1 MESTRIG
8 RPQILWLV
16 AGLLL
21 GFIIL
26 GVGILISRQNR
37 PAAIFISPPPP
48 LSTPSPTETPGNLTI
63 FVSGEVNRP
72 GVIELVQGT
81 IVQDAIE
88 AAGGYGSNADQD
100 LVNLAQELSDGLHI
114 HVPAMDEDSDV
125 PIFSSDPGQSAGAN
139 RKVNINT
146 AELEELD
153 TLPRIGPVI
162 ANKIIEHRESY
173 GSFTTIE
180 SIMEVS
186 GIGPGTYDDLKDL
199 ITVD

>member
-8 RPQILWLV
+8 SAQILWLV

-26 GVGILISRQNR
+26 GAGILISRQNR

-48 LSTPSPTETPGNLTI
+48 LSTPSPTETPGNITI
-63 FVSGEVNRP
+63 FVSGEVHSP
-72 GVIELVQGT
+72 GVIELAQGT

-88 AAGGYGSNADQD
+88 AAGGYGPNADQD
-100 LVNLAQELSDGLHI
+100 LVNLAHGLSAGLHI
-114 HVPAMDEDSDV
+114 HVPAINEDSDV
-125 PIFSSDPGQSAGAN
+125 PIFSSNPGQSTGTN

-146 AELEELD
+146 AEFEELE
-153 TLPRIGPVI
+153 TLPRIGPVT
-162 ANKIIEHRESY
+162 ANKIIEHRESN
-173 GSFTTIE
+173 GSFPIIE

-186 GIGPGTYDDLKDL
+186 GIGPGTYDDIKDL